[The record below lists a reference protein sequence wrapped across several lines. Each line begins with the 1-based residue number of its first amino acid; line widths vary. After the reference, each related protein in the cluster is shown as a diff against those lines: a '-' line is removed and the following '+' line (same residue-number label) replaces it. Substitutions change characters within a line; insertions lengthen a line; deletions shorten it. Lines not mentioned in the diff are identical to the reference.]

1 MNYREATIEDVE
13 QIASL
18 HAQSWQK
25 HYRGILQED
34 YLNTQVLE
42 DRRQVWQARL
52 QHPAENQYVLVA
64 EENHKICGLACLYLN
79 HDPVWGSLL
88 DNLHVSS
95 AYKGQGIGRQL
106 LVSVASW
113 SYARSPLLPVYL
125 WVYTKNESARGFY
138 ASLGGSHVE
147 TQEVENP
154 GGGYGEVCRYVWKD
168 VPTLLDR
175 Q

>member
-25 HYRGILQED
+25 HYRGILQEN

-79 HDPVWGSLL
+79 HDSVWGSLL
-88 DNLHVSS
+88 DNLDVSS

-106 LVSVASW
+106 LVSVAAW
-113 SYARSPLLPVYL
+113 AYARSPLLPVYL